1 MENKNLLS
9 RIDSF
14 IDSLGQQ
21 NLSDQQ
27 EAILLTADIHNI
39 GGKNDKCTN
48 YTEKA
53 CTGTGENKND
63 GCTNYDVCTSGDNS
77 GCSNRAKPNSKC
89 YEPAIG

>member
-1 MENKNLLS
+1 MNKQLLS

-21 NLSDQQ
+21 NMSDQQ

-53 CTGTGENKND
+53 CTGTGENKNY
-63 GCTNYDVCTSGDNS
+63 NVCSGGDNS

>member
-1 MENKNLLS
+1 MNKQLLS

-21 NLSDQQ
+21 NMSDQQ
-27 EAILLTADIHNI
+27 EAVLLTADIHNI

-77 GCSNRAKPNSKC
+77 GCSNRAKPNSIC

>member
-1 MENKNLLS
+1 MNKQLLS

-27 EAILLTADIHNI
+27 EAILLTADLHNI

>member
-1 MENKNLLS
+1 MNKQLLS

-48 YTEKA
+48 YTEKS
-53 CTGTGENKND
+53 CNGEGQYKND
-63 GCTNYDVCTSGDNS
+63 GCTNYDVCTKGENN

>member
-1 MENKNLLS
+1 MNKQLLS

-53 CTGTGENKND
+53 CNGTGDD
-63 GCTNYDVCTSGDNS
+63 GNAKCTNLDNCRGGDNS
-77 GCSNRAKPNSKC
+77 DCKNFIKPNSDC
-89 YEPAIG
+89 NEPAIG

>member
-1 MENKNLLS
+1 MNKQLLS

-21 NLSDQQ
+21 NMSDQQ
-27 EAILLTADIHNI
+27 EAVLLTADIHNI

>member
-1 MENKNLLS
+1 MNQQQLS
-9 RIDSF
+9 RIDNF

-21 NLSDQQ
+21 NMSDQQ
-27 EAILLTADIHNI
+27 EAVLLTADIHNI

>member
-1 MENKNLLS
+1 MNKQLLS

-21 NLSDQQ
+21 NMSDQQ
-27 EAILLTADIHNI
+27 EAVLLTADIHNI
-39 GGKNDKCTN
+39 GGENDKCTN
-48 YTEKA
+48 YTGKA

>member
-1 MENKNLLS
+1 MNKQLLS

>member
-21 NLSDQQ
+21 NMSDQQ

-39 GGKNDKCTN
+39 GGKNDKCIN
-48 YTEKA
+48 EIKDS
-53 CTGTGENKND
+53 CNGTGENKND
-63 GCTNYDVCTSGDNS
+63 GCTNYNVCSGGDNS

-89 YEPAIG
+89 NEPAIG

>member
-1 MENKNLLS
+1 MNKQLLS

-21 NLSDQQ
+21 NMSD
-27 EAILLTADIHNI
+27 H
-39 GGKNDKCTN
+39 KCTN

-63 GCTNYDVCTSGDNS
+63 GCTNYDVCTKGENN

>member
-21 NLSDQQ
+21 NMSDQQ
-27 EAILLTADIHNI
+27 EAVLLTADIHNI

>member
-1 MENKNLLS
+1 MNKQLLS

-27 EAILLTADIHNI
+27 EAVLLTADLHNI

-48 YTEKA
+48 YTEKS
-53 CTGTGENKND
+53 CNGEGK
-63 GCTNYDVCTSGDNS
+63 GCTNYDVCSGGDNS

>member
-1 MENKNLLS
+1 MNKQLLS

-77 GCSNRAKPNSKC
+77 ACSKRAKPNSKC

>member
-1 MENKNLLS
+1 MNKQQLS

-14 IDSLGQQ
+14 INSLGQQ
-21 NLSDQQ
+21 NMSDQQ
-27 EAILLTADIHNI
+27 EAVLLTADLHNI

-48 YTEKA
+48 YTEKS
-53 CTGTGENKND
+53 CNGEGKAGND
-63 GCTNYDVCTSGDNS
+63 GCTNYDVCSGGDNS

>member
-1 MENKNLLS
+1 MNKQLLS

-89 YEPAIG
+89 NEPAIG

>member
-1 MENKNLLS
+1 MNKQRLS

-21 NLSDQQ
+21 NMSDQQ
-27 EAILLTADIHNI
+27 EAVLLTADIHNI

>member
-1 MENKNLLS
+1 MNKQLLS

-21 NLSDQQ
+21 NMSDQQ

>member
-1 MENKNLLS
+1 MNKQLLS

-14 IDSLGQQ
+14 IASLGQQ
-21 NLSDQQ
+21 NMSDQQ
-27 EAILLTADIHNI
+27 EAVLLTADIHNI

>member
-1 MENKNLLS
+1 MNKQLLS

-21 NLSDQQ
+21 NMSDQQ
-27 EAILLTADIHNI
+27 EAVLLTADIHNI

-63 GCTNYDVCTSGDNS
+63 DCTNYDVCTSGDNS

>member
-1 MENKNLLS
+1 MNKQLLS

-14 IDSLGQQ
+14 IDSLRQQ

>member
-1 MENKNLLS
+1 MNKQLLS

-21 NLSDQQ
+21 NMSDQQ
-27 EAILLTADIHNI
+27 EAVLLTADIHNI

-77 GCSNRAKPNSKC
+77 GCSNRATPNSKC

>member
-1 MENKNLLS
+1 MNKQLLS

-21 NLSDQQ
+21 NMSDQQ
-27 EAILLTADIHNI
+27 EAVLLTADLHNI

>member
-1 MENKNLLS
+1 M
-9 RIDSF
+9 
-14 IDSLGQQ
+14 
-21 NLSDQQ
+21 SDQQ